1 MSKQE
6 KFEEILNNDGIYGE
20 DITDILNSV
29 QEMLE
34 YMANDTKEKYPYAA
48 NSVEKYNQ
56 AAYTVFSLVSE
67 LD

>member
-1 MSKQE
+1 MRE
-6 KFEEILNNDGIYGE
+6 KFEEILNRNGIYGE

-34 YMANDTKEKYPYAA
+34 YMADDTKEKYPYAT
-48 NSVEKYNQ
+48 NSIERYNQ
-56 AAYTVFSLVSE
+56 AAYIVFSLKSE

>member
-1 MSKQE
+1 MNE
-6 KFEEILNNDGIYGE
+6 KFEEILHNNGIYGE

-34 YMANDTKEKYPYAA
+34 YMADDIKEKEPYAT
-48 NSVEKYNQ
+48 NTIERYNQ
-56 AAYTVFSLVSE
+56 AAYTVFSLISE